1 MTEVP
6 LNELCDHGIAPP
18 LGGARAHARA
28 GEGHASTLSFKGHL
42 TLMYCFGKAAQCVM
56 SSRNSSLL
64 FVLSAT
70 PTFEVSSK
78 NHVTVHVNRDHSGG
92 AHS

>member
-1 MTEVP
+1 
-6 LNELCDHGIAPP
+6 
-18 LGGARAHARA
+18 
-28 GEGHASTLSFKGHL
+28 
-42 TLMYCFGKAAQCVM
+42 MYCFGKAAQCVM
-56 SSRNSSLL
+56 SSGNSSLL